1 MSKRAITV
9 VLAILCIAGIAGSAV
24 VYMGKDRKGPTIQ
37 VPAEEI
43 TYYEGEDT
51 AKLLEGVTAV
61 DDKDKDVTDTLMIE
75 KIIPS
80 GDGETAQVVY
90 AAMDKSNNVTKAY
103 RTVKYV
109 TEGSGDGASGEAQET
124 EGETPAP
131 TATTAPTATPVPTS
145 TPAATPA
152 PEQNSGDVLSA
163 EIGTELLLI
172 EPSNVRQAP
181 TTDSEVIVSLEQG
194 AVVEKQGTS
203 GEWIKV
209 AVDGVFGYIRSD
221 LLAVNTE
228 TAGQ

>member
-9 VLAILCIAGIAGSAV
+9 VLAILCIAGIVGSAV

-103 RTVKYV
+103 RTVKYAA
-109 TEGSGDGASGEAQET
+109 EGSDAVSNEAQASEGEAPA
-124 EGETPAP
+124 ETPVP
-131 TATTAPTATPVPTS
+131 TDTPTPAPTS
-145 TPAATPA
+145 TPAATPV
-152 PEQNSGDVLSA
+152 PEQSSGDVLSS
-163 EIGTELLLI
+163 EIGTELVLV

-209 AVDGVFGYIRSD
+209 AVGGVFGYIRSD
-221 LLAVNTE
+221 LLAVNTG